1 MHYPSTRLF
10 SVLELLQAHTHL
22 TGTEIADR
30 LEVDG
35 RTVRRYVTRLQEMG
49 IPIETTK
56 GRYGGY
62 RLEQSF
68 KLPPLVFQS
77 DEILA
82 LTMGLMFTRRLNLSG
97 VAAASNRAMHK
108 IERVM
113 PPRMVE
119 QMETLSQVVEMEQPE
134 EWYNLSA
141 DIVLNVSQAVH
152 DKRTIWIRYGDR
164 EKQGSSRK
172 VDPYA
177 LVFMIGMWYVA
188 GYCHLRKALRTFRV
202 DRIRDL
208 KILSLSFEKPADFD
222 ANRHVEESI
231 ARTPN
236 NWQVR
241 ILFKQTLEEVRAQ
254 FPKTVAMFEVTNEGV
269 IAATLTDRLER
280 TALFLLGLKSEF
292 QILDPPE
299 MKAVLKNLAHN
310 AEKLAAF

>member
-22 TGTEIADR
+22 TGSEIADR

-35 RTVRRYVTRLQEMG
+35 RTVRRYMTRLQEMG
-49 IPIETTK
+49 IPIETAK

-82 LTMGLMFTRRLNLSG
+82 LTMGLLFTRRLNLSG
-97 VAAASNRAMHK
+97 VAAASDRAMHK

-119 QMETLSQVVEMEQPE
+119 QMETLSQVVEMDKPE
-134 EWYNLSA
+134 EWYTLSA
-141 DIVLNVSQAVH
+141 DIVLNISQAVL
-152 DKRTIWIRYGDR
+152 DQRTIWIRYGDR
-164 EKQGSSRK
+164 EKQGTSRK

-188 GYCHLRKALRTFRV
+188 GYCQLRKALRTFRV
-202 DRIRDL
+202 DRIQDL
-208 KILSLSFEKPADFD
+208 KILSTSFEKPADFD
-222 ANRHVEESI
+222 ANRYVEESI

-236 NWQVR
+236 NWRVR
-241 ILFKQTLEEVRAQ
+241 ILFNQKIEVVRAK
-254 FPKTVAMFEVTNEGV
+254 FPKTVAMFEETDEGV
-269 IAATLTDRLER
+269 VAETLTDRLER
-280 TALFLLGLKSEF
+280 TALFLLGLEGEF
-292 QILDPPE
+292 EILGPPE
-299 MKAVLKNLAHN
+299 MKDVLQNLATN
-310 AEKLAAF
+310 AQRLAGF